1 MVREGYRRTRLG
13 IIPANWE
20 IISIE
25 NDFAFLPNNTLSWDC
40 MNSVSGIVQN
50 IHYGDVLTKYGSILD
65 CENDDIPFI
74 DSNIPINTVGR
85 TVQSG
90 DVVIA
95 DTAEDAT
102 VGKAV
107 EVTNVA
113 NRKVLSGLHT
123 IVLRPRPGLFA
134 EKYLG
139 YFMNSTVYQNQLLP
153 HVVGTKVSSIS
164 KRGICDTI
172 ILRPPL
178 REQHNIV
185 EVLSDVDGLIFA
197 LEKVIEKK
205 KAIRK
210 GVIQD
215 LVTGK
220 RHLPEFRGRWVEK
233 TLGEFNIRKGSVIKQ
248 DQIKPGNIPVVA
260 GGKKAAYYHNKHN
273 REANTITV
281 SASGSNA
288 GFVNFWDC
296 KIFASGCSTIEE
308 SENFDVRFVYYWLV
322 NSQKAIY
329 ELQTGGA
336 QPHILPSDLA
346 PIVIRL
352 PEKEEQTAIADIL
365 SDMDKE
371 IDMLKLKLSKAKHI
385 KFGMMSDL
393 LTGRV
398 RMASTSDIWRK
409 S

>member
-134 EKYLG
+134 EK
-139 YFMNSTVYQNQLLP
+139 
-153 HVVGTKVSSIS
+153 
-164 KRGICDTI
+164 
-172 ILRPPL
+172 
-178 REQHNIV
+178 
-185 EVLSDVDGLIFA
+185 
-197 LEKVIEKK
+197 
-205 KAIRK
+205 
-210 GVIQD
+210 
-215 LVTGK
+215 
-220 RHLPEFRGRWVEK
+220 
-233 TLGEFNIRKGSVIKQ
+233 
-248 DQIKPGNIPVVA
+248 
-260 GGKKAAYYHNKHN
+260 
-273 REANTITV
+273 
-281 SASGSNA
+281 
-288 GFVNFWDC
+288 
-296 KIFASGCSTIEE
+296 
-308 SENFDVRFVYYWLV
+308 
-322 NSQKAIY
+322 
-329 ELQTGGA
+329 
-336 QPHILPSDLA
+336 
-346 PIVIRL
+346 
-352 PEKEEQTAIADIL
+352 
-365 SDMDKE
+365 
-371 IDMLKLKLSKAKHI
+371 
-385 KFGMMSDL
+385 
-393 LTGRV
+393 
-398 RMASTSDIWRK
+398 
-409 S
+409 